1 MLSDIYKYQNDGL
14 VYVCGDFN
22 SRCGDLDDFIRGVDD
37 VCDRNVIDF
46 SLNSYGKIL
55 IEFLINTN
63 MCMLNGRGSGNNDFT
78 SVSTIGNAVVD
89 YCFVEHSRMCN
100 FSDFSVILTT
110 DLMNRSSNRHFS
122 LLNVNAAGACGY
134 DFLCD
139 GGRLVRA
146 YVRLRRG
153 AI

>member
-1 MLSDIYKYQNDGL
+1 MINYSICSKNGE
-14 VYVCGDFN
+14 N
-22 SRCGDLDDFIRGVDD
+22 NNIRLP
-37 VCDRNVIDF
+37 NI
-46 SLNSYGKIL
+46 
-55 IEFLINTN
+55 
-63 MCMLNGRGSGNNDFT
+63 
-78 SVSTIGNAVVD
+78 
-89 YCFVEHSRMCN
+89 
-100 FSDFSVILTT
+100 
-110 DLMNRSSNRHFS
+110 RHFS